1 MVTKFLRENGIEFDG
16 EPSYL
21 KYVIGTLGII
31 LYEMVLIWIPVRM
44 PWKVN
49 ERSYGALQ
57 GFAVLDNIVDKLN
70 RAPRIW

>member
-21 KYVIGTLGII
+21 KYVMGAVGII

-49 ERSYGALQ
+49 ERS
-57 GFAVLDNIVDKLN
+57 FK
-70 RAPRIW
+70 

>member
-21 KYVIGTLGII
+21 KYVI
-31 LYEMVLIWIPVRM
+31 WIPVRM

-57 GFAVLDNIVDKLN
+57 GLN
-70 RAPRIW
+70 K

>member
-44 PWKVN
+44 RWKVN

-57 GFAVLDNIVDKLN
+57 GLN
-70 RAPRIW
+70 K